1 MHKAGKDHSL
11 VKLLPPGVYQY
22 KFIVDGQWRHDPN
35 QPCVYDDQG
44 NINNVLEV
52 QEYIAE
58 DLSGL
63 ATFEPPPSPTSSY
76 QNPTP
81 SSDDFMKEPPSVPP
95 QLQLSLLNV
104 PTNSL
109 GVNAS
114 AANNLDTA
122 GGSRSTPMDSL
133 PRPQHVI
140 LNHLYSQR
148 TTGSGVMVI
157 GSTTRYKSKYVT
169 TVLYRAR
176 SKGDEDRDG
185 SRSNM
190 LHRIV
195 REGRGDGD
203 ASAMETMDEDVTST
217 AMAM

>member
-1 MHKAGKDHSL
+1 
-11 VKLLPPGVYQY
+11 
-22 KFIVDGQWRHDPN
+22 
-35 QPCVYDDQG
+35 
-44 NINNVLEV
+44 VLEV

-58 DLSGL
+58 DLSGM

-76 QNPTP
+76 QNPMP

-114 AANNLDTA
+114 AASNLDAA

-140 LNHLYSQR
+140 LNHMYSQR
-148 TTGSGVMVI
+148 TSGSGVMVI

-176 SKGDEDRDG
+176 SKGDADGDG
-185 SRSNM
+185 SGVRSNM

-203 ASAMETMDEDVTST
+203 AMETDVTST
-217 AMAM
+217 AAMTM

>member
-1 MHKAGKDHSL
+1 M
-11 VKLLPPGVYQY
+11 
-22 KFIVDGQWRHDPN
+22 
-35 QPCVYDDQG
+35 
-44 NINNVLEV
+44 
-52 QEYIAE
+52 
-58 DLSGL
+58 
-63 ATFEPPPSPTSSY
+63 
-76 QNPTP
+76 P

-104 PTNSL
+104 PTNSM

-114 AANNLDTA
+114 TSNLDGA
-122 GGSRSTPMDSL
+122 VSPRSTPMDSL

-140 LNHLYSQR
+140 LNHMYSQR

-176 SKGDEDRDG
+176 SKDGDEN
-185 SRSNM
+185 RSSM

-195 REGRGDGD
+195 KNREGDD
-203 ASAMETMDEDVTST
+203 TTASAMDEDVSSSMH
-217 AMAM
+217 MA